1 MPAGYHQLSSD
12 QRCQIYTLRKRRFSQ
27 AKIATEIGVN
37 PSTISREL
45 SRNKGKCHYGF
56 LQAHEKATTRRSTAN
71 SVAYRMTADAQTFI
85 IEQLEATQSSPVQIS
100 GRMQEVG
107 MESVSHESIYCMIA
121 KDKKQG
127 GSLHKHLRHRGKKYN
142 KRMGKIAG
150 RGCIP
155 GRIDIEERPA
165 IVEKKE
171 RLGDLELDT
180 IIGAKQ
186 QGAIVSIV
194 DRASKLTHLKLLK
207 NREAALVTRAIVDK
221 VAVYKGAVKTFT
233 ADNGKEFAYHK
244 IITAL
249 TGAVVYFAK
258 PYHSW
263 QRG

>member
-1 MPAGYHQLSSD
+1 MPTGYHQLTSA
-12 QRCQIYTLRKRRFSQ
+12 QRCQIYTLRKRKISQ
-27 AKIATEIGVN
+27 ADIALEVGVD

-45 SRNKGKCHYGF
+45 SRNKSKRNYGF
-56 LQAHEKATTRRSTAN
+56 LQAHEKATSRRCTAN
-71 SVAYRMTADAQTFI
+71 STVYRMTSDVKEFI
-85 IEQLEATQSSPVQIS
+85 IEQLESTQASPVQIS
-100 GRMQEVG
+100 ARMKELG

-121 KDKKQG
+121 KDKKQAG
-127 GSLHKHLRHRGKKYN
+127 TLHTHLRRRGKKYN
-142 KRMGKIAG
+142 KRLGKIAG

-207 NREAALVTRAIVDK
+207 NREAALVTKAIVDK
-221 VAVYKGAVKTFT
+221 VEVYKGLVKSFT

-244 IITAL
+244 IT
-249 TGAVVYFAK
+249 
-258 PYHSW
+258 
-263 QRG
+263 